1 MCSPTSRIY
10 QEVCARRVPLR
21 QSPHV
26 ECIAMPPSE
35 VTEKLGLH
43 RMRDRSWYVHPRY
56 VIALSLCRPCLMSRS
71 VAQRLEKGCSKAF
84 SGSRKTSRNASHKI
98 PFCPGIRPL
107 SLLDTP
113 SVLSG
118 NLVTLD
124 THGPHDACTLARRTL
139 RSTRLCFPHSYLLF
153 SLNHRTT
160 LLYPPR

>member
-10 QEVCARRVPLR
+10 LEVCARRDSFS
-21 QSPHV
+21 QSSHV
-26 ECIAMPPSE
+26 DYTAMPPSE

-56 VIALSLCRPCLMSRS
+56 VIALSLCCLYLMFRS
-71 VAQRLEKGCSKAF
+71 VARRLEKDCLKA
-84 SGSRKTSRNASHKI
+84 SNGSRKTSRNASHKI
-98 PFCPGIRPL
+98 PFCLGIRPL

-153 SLNHRTT
+153 SQ
-160 LLYPPR
+160 P